1 MSDVNAK
8 PGAGAQGPPKPAG
21 VLQDDTGSSSR
32 THRPKREAV
41 RRRLLDAALQ
51 VFAER
56 GFDGASL
63 DEVAAAANL
72 TKGAI
77 YSNFE
82 SKDDLFFAMMSDQ
95 AMSRIGTI
103 RGVLAGSTL
112 DTHRNE
118 ALFDIGRLLTEAFT
132 EQREWELVLLDF
144 WRRAVRDDEVRPQ
157 FLAHRRALRAAI
169 GESVEQILGRSPD
182 LGGLSVDEVVTVV
195 LALFNGLAIE
205 QYVDAELVSADLFG
219 RALAILG
226 RQG

>member
-1 MSDVNAK
+1 M
-8 PGAGAQGPPKPAG
+8 
-21 VLQDDTGSSSR
+21 
-32 THRPKREAV
+32 
-41 RRRLLDAALQ
+41 LDAALQ

-56 GFDGASL
+56 GFAGANL
-63 DEVAAAANL
+63 DEVAAAAGL

-95 AMSRIGTI
+95 AFTRIATI
-103 RGVLAGSTL
+103 RTVLAGMPT
-112 DTHRNE
+112 DPDGRR
-118 ALFDIGRLLTEAFT
+118 ALFDIGHLLTEAFT

-144 WRRAVRDDEVRPQ
+144 WRRAVQDDEVRPQ

-169 GESVEQILGRSPD
+169 AESVEQILGRSPEMD
-182 LGGLSVDEVVTVV
+182 GLSVDEVITVV

-219 RALAILG
+219 KALALLG
-226 RQG
+226 RES